1 MYQIIAYESP
11 TDVTG
16 HVVYDPR
23 ISKQLSDG
31 KLDLKE
37 AEIDSLELTVNQ
49 ENWLFGHVKPL
60 QTHVEVYQDETLLFR
75 GRAFDI
81 SRQMKDDG
89 QFIQAFNFESI
100 QNYLQDT
107 SQRWEKVQNTTP
119 KQFFQRLIDTHN
131 SQAPAY
137 KKFQVRN
144 VTVTNSTDNVYR
156 YIEDGATTWDTIKD
170 KLISRLGGYIVVEYK
185 DGVNYI
191 DYLQNVGVD
200 HLQDTPIQ
208 LAKNLQSASVD
219 IDPTEVITQLVPL
232 GATIQDNNVNAN
244 PDTAVSQPR
253 VDIKSVNSGKDYIDI
268 PALQAEFGVIRKSV
282 QWEDVH
288 EPAILLSKAKQW
300 IVNQSSAKESW
311 SVSAIELPQFSSF
324 KVSDRYVF
332 IADQVATH
340 QLLRVTAKTID
351 FANWQKSSLTIA
363 DKQLP
368 LSQYQLENRK
378 AAQLITKLSSR
389 IVGYDTQI
397 FNLNKQQEELN
408 DTISNQQTLIDDIQ
422 KDVVNADLQG
432 INSKLEGLSESVD
445 DLGTQISNL
454 DFVTPEEFVT
464 YQNSQATIN
473 QDFEKRIYKLENK
486 ETGTNNG

>member
-11 TDVTG
+11 TDTTG

-37 AEIDSLELTVNQ
+37 SEIDSLELTVNQ
-49 ENWLFGHVKPL
+49 ENWLFGRVKPL

-81 SRQMKDDG
+81 SRQMKDNG
-89 QFIQAFNFESI
+89 QFIQAFKFESI

-107 SQRWEKVQNTTP
+107 SQRWAKVQNTTP
-119 KQFFQRLIDTHN
+119 KQFFQRLVDTHN
-131 SQAPAY
+131 SQVPAY

-191 DYLQNVGVD
+191 DYLQDVGVD
-200 HLQDTPIQ
+200 HTQDTPIQ
-208 LAKNLQSASVD
+208 LAKNLQSVSVD

-232 GATIQDNNVNAN
+232 GATIQDDNTNAN
-244 PDTAVSQPR
+244 SDTAVSQPR
-253 VDIKSVNSGKDYIDI
+253 VDIKSVNNGKYYIDI

-282 QWEDVH
+282 QWDDVH
-288 EPAILLSKAKQW
+288 EPTILLSKAKQW
-300 IVNQSSAKESW
+300 IANQASAKESW

-332 IADQVATH
+332 IAEQVATR

-363 DKQLP
+363 EKQLP

-378 AAQLITKLSSR
+378 AAQQISQLNSKIL
-389 IVGYDTQI
+389 GYGTQL
-397 FNLNKQQEELN
+397 FNLNTQQKELN
-408 DTISNQQTLIDDIQ
+408 DTISKQQTLINDIQ
-422 KDVVNADLQG
+422 RDVDNADLKG
-432 INSKLEGLSESVD
+432 IANKLESLSDSVD
-445 DLGTQISNL
+445 GLGTQISNL
-454 DFVTPEEFVT
+454 DFVTPEEFAT
-464 YQNSQATIN
+464 YQSGQVTIN
-473 QDFEKRIYKLENK
+473 QDFEKRIYELENK
-486 ETGTNNG
+486 ETGTSNG

>member
-1 MYQIIAYESP
+1 MYRIIAYESP
-11 TDVTG
+11 TDTTG
-16 HVVYDPR
+16 HVVYDPH

-37 AEIDSLELTVNQ
+37 AEIDNLELTVNQ

-81 SRQMKDDG
+81 SRQMKDSG

-107 SQRWEKVQNTTP
+107 SQRWAKVQNTTP

-131 SQAPAY
+131 SQVPAY

-185 DGVNYI
+185 GGVNYI
-191 DYLQNVGVD
+191 DYLQDVGVD

-208 LAKNLQSASVD
+208 LSKNLQSVSVD

-232 GATIQDNNVNAN
+232 GATIENASDNTEGA
-244 PDTAVSQPR
+244 SQPR
-253 VDIKSVNSGKDYIDI
+253 IDIKSVNGGKDYIDI
-268 PALQAEFGVIRKSV
+268 PALQNEFGITRKSI
-282 QWEDVH
+282 QWDDVH
-288 EPAILLSKAKQW
+288 EPTILLTKAKQW
-300 IVNQSSAKESW
+300 ITSQASAKTSW
-311 SVSAIELPQFSSF
+311 KVDAVELPNFSEFS
-324 KVSDRYVF
+324 VSDRYLF
-332 IADQVATH
+332 IAEQVATR
-340 QLLRVTAKTID
+340 QLLRITEKEID
-351 FANWQKSSLTIA
+351 FMDWHKSSLTIA
-363 DKQLP
+363 EKQTS

-378 AAQLITKLSSR
+378 AAQQISQLNSKIL
-389 IVGYDTQI
+389 GYGTQI
-397 FNLNKQQEELN
+397 SDLNAQQKYLN
-408 DTISNQQTLIDDIQ
+408 DTISNQQTLIDNI
-422 KDVVNADLQG
+422 KHDVDNANLQG
-432 INSKLEGLSESVD
+432 ISTKLEDLSDSVD

-454 DFVTPEEFVT
+454 NFVTPLDFT
-464 YQNSQATIN
+464 NYQTN
-473 QDFEKRIYKLENK
+473 QKEITDDLTERIEKLE
-486 ETGTNNG
+486 GGNNV

>member
-1 MYQIIAYESP
+1 MYRIIAYESP
-11 TDVTG
+11 TDTTG

-60 QTHVEVYQDETLLFR
+60 QTHIEVYQDEMLLFR

-81 SRQMKDDG
+81 SRQMKDSG

-107 SQRWEKVQNTTP
+107 SQRWAKVQNTTP

-131 SQAPAY
+131 SQVPVY
-137 KKFQVRN
+137 KKIQVRN

-156 YIEDGATTWDTIKD
+156 YIEDGATTWDTIKE
-170 KLISRLGGYIVVEYK
+170 KLISRLGGYVVVEHK

-191 DYLQNVGVD
+191 DYLQNLGVD

-232 GATIQDNNVNAN
+232 GATIQDDNAN
-244 PDTAVSQPR
+244 ANSDTAVSQPR
-253 VDIKSVNSGKDYIDI
+253 IDIKTVNNGKDYIDI
-268 PALQAEFGVIRKSV
+268 PALQSEFGMIRKSV
-282 QWEDVH
+282 QWDDVH

-300 IVNQSSAKESW
+300 IANQASAKESW
-311 SVSAIELPQFSSF
+311 SVSAVELPQFSSF

-332 IADQVATH
+332 IAEQVTTR

-351 FANWQKSSLTIA
+351 FANWHKSSLTIA
-363 DKQLP
+363 NKQLP

-378 AAQLITKLSSR
+378 AAQQISQLNSKIL
-389 IVGYDTQI
+389 GYGTQL
-397 FNLNKQQEELN
+397 FNLNTQQKELN
-408 DTISNQQTLIDDIQ
+408 DTISKQQTLIDDIQ
-422 KDVVNADLQG
+422 RDVDNADLKG
-432 INSKLEGLSESVD
+432 LASKLENLSDSVD
-445 DLGTQISNL
+445 GLGTQISNL
-454 DFVTPEEFVT
+454 DFVTPEEFAT
-464 YQNSQATIN
+464 YQSGQVTIN
-473 QDFEKRIYKLENK
+473 QDFEKRIYELENK

>member
-1 MYQIIAYESP
+1 MYRIIAYESP
-11 TDVTG
+11 TDTTG
-16 HVVYDPR
+16 HVVYNPR

-60 QTHVEVYQDETLLFR
+60 QTHIEVYQDETLLFR

-81 SRQMKDDG
+81 SRQMKDNG

-107 SQRWEKVQNTTP
+107 SQRWAKVQNTTP

-131 SQAPAY
+131 SQVPAY

-170 KLISRLGGYIVVEYK
+170 KLISRLGGYIVVECK
-185 DGVNYI
+185 NSVNYI
-191 DYLQNVGVD
+191 DYLQDVGVD
-200 HLQDTPIQ
+200 HTQDTPIQ
-208 LAKNLQSASVD
+208 LAKNLQSVSVD

-232 GATIQDNNVNAN
+232 GATIQDDNAN
-244 PDTAVSQPR
+244 ANSDTAVSQPR
-253 VDIKSVNSGKDYIDI
+253 VDIKAVDNGKDYIDI

-300 IVNQSSAKESW
+300 ITNQVSAKESW
-311 SVSAIELPQFSSF
+311 SVSAIELPQLSAFQ
-324 KVSDRYVF
+324 VSDRYLF
-332 IADQVATH
+332 IAEQVATR

-363 DKQLP
+363 DKQMT
-368 LSQYQLENRK
+368 LSKYQLENSK
-378 AAQLITKLSSR
+378 AVQQISQLSSK
-389 IVGYDTQI
+389 ISGYGTQI
-397 FNLNKQQEELN
+397 FDLNAQQKELN
-408 DTISNQQTLIDDIQ
+408 DTISKQQSLIDDIQ
-422 KDVVNADLQG
+422 KDVDNADLQG
-432 INSKLEGLSESVD
+432 ITSKLENLSNSVD
-445 DLGTQISNL
+445 NLGTQINNL
-454 DFVTPEEFVT
+454 DFVTPQDFETFQT
-464 YQNSQATIN
+464 DQSTIN
-473 QDFEKRIYKLENK
+473 QDFESRIHELENK
-486 ETGTNNG
+486 ETRTTNG